1 MACRLSS
8 AAEEFADRLG
18 DDSVRQDDRHVEHGE
33 GVAVPLGKADAVEH
47 VSFTPSEPTIHRLNR
62 RSLQCQLP
70 TSGEPP
76 LTAPVEPSQS
86 SGLGNGSCLISDI
99 RSTIRFWA
107 HLGSCG
113 LSRVLRGEGKRRN
126 DKIDIG
132 GWLHGWGSNA
142 TARRSATN
150 QIDHDLFRSLTA
162 ENPKDRSVVLGIEH
176 FSTAP
181 RRLAKPTAD
190 ADGVCQ
196 GAV

>member
-1 MACRLSS
+1 MPWRFLDACQLS
-8 AAEEFADRLG
+8 
-18 DDSVRQDDRHVEHGE
+18 
-33 GVAVPLGKADAVEH
+33 VPRA
-47 VSFTPSEPTIHRLNR
+47 
-62 RSLQCQLP
+62 SLSPASKNLHNLP
-70 TSGEPP
+70 TSEPP

-126 DKIDIG
+126 DKIDID

-181 RRLAKPTAD
+181 GGWRSLLRMPMGFAREPFNAR
-190 ADGVCQ
+190 
-196 GAV
+196 

>member
-1 MACRLSS
+1 M
-8 AAEEFADRLG
+8 
-18 DDSVRQDDRHVEHGE
+18 
-33 GVAVPLGKADAVEH
+33 
-47 VSFTPSEPTIHRLNR
+47 
-62 RSLQCQLP
+62 
-70 TSGEPP
+70 
-76 LTAPVEPSQS
+76 
-86 SGLGNGSCLISDI
+86 GLGNGSCLISDI

-181 RRLAKPTAD
+181 RRLAKLTAD

-196 GAV
+196 GAI

>member
-1 MACRLSS
+1 MPHFRHSFDDPLLGASRLTRP
-8 AAEEFADRLG
+8 FAG
-18 DDSVRQDDRHVEHGE
+18 
-33 GVAVPLGKADAVEH
+33 
-47 VSFTPSEPTIHRLNR
+47 T
-62 RSLQCQLP
+62 
-70 TSGEPP
+70 
-76 LTAPVEPSQS
+76 
-86 SGLGNGSCLISDI
+86 
-99 RSTIRFWA
+99 
-107 HLGSCG
+107 
-113 LSRVLRGEGKRRN
+113 RGEGKHRN

-150 QIDHDLFRSLTA
+150 QIDHDLFRTLTA